1 MQTKDT
7 SVSEEIDD
15 HQSNMTSDY
24 LMDFQPRMMDWNA
37 AKIFAVKNLRIA
49 IRYPTNVL
57 IWGLLPIL
65 WLAPYLLMMTAVAG
79 PGTSEYF
86 AEVSGFDDFLKFA
99 VIGWFIFKYIDA
111 SIWAIGNN
119 FRWEQFSGTLEPLF
133 VTPVPRI
140 SILLGAAFSDTVQ
153 TTLSAFILLFT
164 AMALFGVTYTFVAI
178 GPMILIMLLMIIAF
192 YGFGFM
198 LAGMILV
205 FKDPSVLTELIN
217 NAVFTVSPITYPLQ
231 VLPVPA
237 RFAAYLIPSTIAIVV
252 VRELAI
258 TGTYDLFQFLQSV
271 GFMCGMIVFFWA
283 LGIAV
288 FNYGEKWTKDRGSM
302 GGF

>member
-1 MQTKDT
+1 MQTRENLQTDEREDQEN
-7 SVSEEIDD
+7 SE
-15 HQSNMTSDY
+15 SGY
-24 LMDFQPRMMDWNA
+24 LTDFQPRMMDWNA
-37 AKIFAVKNLRIA
+37 ARIFAVKNIRIA

-79 PGTSEYF
+79 PSTSEYF
-86 AEVSGFDDFLKFA
+86 SEVSGFSDFLQFA

-111 SIWAIGNN
+111 SIWSIGNN

-153 TTLSAFILLFT
+153 TTISAFILLFT
-164 AMALFGVTYTFVAI
+164 AMALFGVSYTLVAI
-178 GPMILIMLLMIIAF
+178 GPISVIMLLMIVAF

-231 VLPVPA
+231 VLPAPA

-258 TGTYDLFQFLQSV
+258 TGTYDLFQFLQSIAL
-271 GFMCGMIVFFWA
+271 MCGILIFFWA
-283 LGIAV
+283 IGIAV
-288 FNYGEKWTKDRGSM
+288 FNHGEKWTKQRGSM

>member
-1 MQTKDT
+1 MQTRESLQTDEGET
-7 SVSEEIDD
+7 QAHME
-15 HQSNMTSDY
+15 NGY
-24 LMDFQPRMMDWNA
+24 LTDFQPRMMDWNA
-37 AKIFAVKNLRIA
+37 ARIFAVKNIRIA

-86 AEVSGFDDFLKFA
+86 SEVSGFSDFLQFA

-111 SIWAIGNN
+111 SIWSIGNN

-153 TTLSAFILLFT
+153 TTISAFILLFT
-164 AMALFGVTYTFVAI
+164 AMALFGVSYTLVAI
-178 GPMILIMLLMIIAF
+178 GPITVIMLLMIVAF

-217 NAVFTVSPITYPLQ
+217 NAVFTISPITYPLQ
-231 VLPVPA
+231 VLPAPA
-237 RFAAYLIPSTIAIVV
+237 RFAAYLVPSTIAIIV

-258 TGTYDLFQFLQSV
+258 TGTYDLFQFLQSIAI
-271 GFMCGMIVFFWA
+271 MCGILLFFWA
-283 LGIAV
+283 VGIAV
-288 FNYGEKWTKDRGSM
+288 FNYGEKWTKQRGSM

>member
-1 MQTKDT
+1 MQTRENLQTDEREDQEN
-7 SVSEEIDD
+7 SE
-15 HQSNMTSDY
+15 SGY
-24 LMDFQPRMMDWNA
+24 LTDFQPRMMDWNA
-37 AKIFAVKNLRIA
+37 ARIFAVKNIRIA

-79 PGTSEYF
+79 PSTSEYF
-86 AEVSGFDDFLKFA
+86 SEVSGFSDFLQFA

-111 SIWAIGNN
+111 SIWSIGNN

-153 TTLSAFILLFT
+153 TTISAFILLFT
-164 AMALFGVTYTFVAI
+164 AMALFGVSYTLVAI
-178 GPMILIMLLMIIAF
+178 GPITVIMLLMIVAF

-231 VLPVPA
+231 VLPAPA

-258 TGTYDLFQFLQSV
+258 TGTYDLFQFLQSIAL
-271 GFMCGMIVFFWA
+271 MCGILIFFWA
-283 LGIAV
+283 IGIAV
-288 FNYGEKWTKDRGSM
+288 FNHGEKWTKQRGSM

>member
-1 MQTKDT
+1 MQTRENLQPVDA
-7 SVSEEIDD
+7 EQADIE
-15 HQSNMTSDY
+15 NGY
-24 LMDFQPRMMDWNA
+24 LTDFQPKMMDWNA
-37 AKIFAVKNLRIA
+37 ARIFAVKNIRIA

-79 PGTSEYF
+79 PGTSTYF
-86 AEVSGFDDFLKFA
+86 SEISGFSDFLQFA

-111 SIWAIGNN
+111 SIWSIGNN

-153 TTLSAFILLFT
+153 TTISAFILLFT
-164 AMALFGVTYTFVAI
+164 AMALFGVSYTLVAI
-178 GPMILIMLLMIIAF
+178 GPIIVIMLLMIVAF

-217 NAVFTVSPITYPLQ
+217 NAVFTISPITYPLQ
-231 VLPVPA
+231 VLPGPA

-258 TGTYDLFQFLQSV
+258 TGTYDLFQFLQSIAM
-271 GFMCGMIVFFWA
+271 MCGILIFFWA
-283 LGIAV
+283 VGIAV
-288 FNYGEKWTKDRGSM
+288 FNYGEKWTKQKGSM

>member
-1 MQTKDT
+1 MQTRESLQADDGE
-7 SVSEEIDD
+7 VQEHMESE
-15 HQSNMTSDY
+15 Y
-24 LMDFQPRMMDWNA
+24 LTDFQPRMMDWNA
-37 AKIFAVKNLRIA
+37 ARIFAVKNIRIA

-86 AEVSGFDDFLKFA
+86 SEVSGFSDFLQFA

-111 SIWAIGNN
+111 SIWSIGNN

-153 TTLSAFILLFT
+153 TTISAFILLFT
-164 AMALFGVTYTFVAI
+164 AMALFGVSYTLVAI
-178 GPMILIMLLMIIAF
+178 GPITVIMLLMIVAF

-231 VLPVPA
+231 VLPAPA

-258 TGTYDLFQFLQSV
+258 NGTYDLFQFLQSIAI
-271 GFMCGMIVFFWA
+271 MCAILIFFWA
-283 LGIAV
+283 VGIAV
-288 FNYGEKWTKDRGSM
+288 FNYGEKWTKQRGSM

>member
-1 MQTKDT
+1 MQTRESLRSAD
-7 SVSEEIDD
+7 EEREELE
-15 HQSNMTSDY
+15 NGY
-24 LMDFQPRMMDWNA
+24 LTDFQPRMMDWNA
-37 AKIFAVKNLRIA
+37 SRIFAVKNIRIA

-86 AEVSGFDDFLKFA
+86 SEVSGFSDFLQFA

-111 SIWAIGNN
+111 SIWSIGNN

-153 TTLSAFILLFT
+153 TTISAFILLFT
-164 AMALFGVTYTFVAI
+164 AMALFGVSYTLVAV
-178 GPMILIMLLMIIAF
+178 GPIIVIMLLMIIAF

-231 VLPVPA
+231 VLPAPA

-252 VRELAI
+252 IRDLAI
-258 TGTYDLFQFLQSV
+258 IGTYDLFLFLQSIAL
-271 GFMCGMIVFFWA
+271 MCGILIFFWA
-283 LGIAV
+283 VGIGV
-288 FNYGEKWTKDRGSM
+288 FNYGEKWTKERGSM

>member
-1 MQTKDT
+1 MQTRESLQPADA
-7 SVSEEIDD
+7 EQADME
-15 HQSNMTSDY
+15 NGY
-24 LMDFQPRMMDWNA
+24 LTDFQPKMMDWNA
-37 AKIFAVKNLRIA
+37 ARIFAAKNIRIA

-79 PGTSEYF
+79 PGTSAYF
-86 AEVSGFDDFLKFA
+86 SEISGFSDFLQFA

-111 SIWAIGNN
+111 SIWSIGNN

-140 SILLGAAFSDTVQ
+140 SILIGAAFSDTVQ
-153 TTLSAFILLFT
+153 TTISAFILLFT
-164 AMALFGVTYTFVAI
+164 AMMLFGVSYTIVAI
-178 GPMILIMLLMIIAF
+178 GPIVVIMLLMIIAF

-231 VLPVPA
+231 VLPAPA

-258 TGTYDLFQFLQSV
+258 TGTYDLFLFLQSIAM
-271 GFMCGMIVFFWA
+271 MCGILIFFWA
-283 LGIAV
+283 AGIAV
-288 FNYGEKWTKDRGSM
+288 FNYGEKWTKQRGSM

>member
-1 MQTKDT
+1 MQTRE
-7 SVSEEIDD
+7 SLQSGEGEE
-15 HQSNMTSDY
+15 QEETGNGY
-24 LMDFQPRMMDWNA
+24 LANFQPRMMDWNA
-37 AKIFAVKNLRIA
+37 ARIFAVKNIRIA

-79 PGTSEYF
+79 PGTSVYF
-86 AEVSGFDDFLKFA
+86 SEISGFSDFLQFA

-111 SIWAIGNN
+111 SIWSIGNN

-153 TTLSAFILLFT
+153 TTISAFILLFT
-164 AMALFGVTYTFVAI
+164 AMGLFGVSYTLVAI
-178 GPMILIMLLMIIAF
+178 GPITVIMLLMIVAF

-217 NAVFTVSPITYPLQ
+217 NAVFTISPITYPLQ
-231 VLPVPA
+231 VLPAPA
-237 RFAAYLIPSTIAIVV
+237 RFAAYLVPSTIAIVV

-258 TGTYDLFQFLQSV
+258 TGTYDLFQFLQSIAL
-271 GFMCGMIVFFWA
+271 MCGILIFFWA
-283 LGIAV
+283 IGIAV
-288 FNYGEKWTKDRGSM
+288 FNYGEKWTKQRGSM

>member
-1 MQTKDT
+1 MQTRENLQTDEREDQEN
-7 SVSEEIDD
+7 SE
-15 HQSNMTSDY
+15 SGY
-24 LMDFQPRMMDWNA
+24 LTDFQPRMMDWNA
-37 AKIFAVKNLRIA
+37 ARIFAVKNIRIA

-79 PGTSEYF
+79 PSTSEYF
-86 AEVSGFDDFLKFA
+86 SEVSGFSDFLQFA

-111 SIWAIGNN
+111 SIWSIGNN

-153 TTLSAFILLFT
+153 TTISAFILLFT
-164 AMALFGVTYTFVAI
+164 AMALFGVSYTLVAI
-178 GPMILIMLLMIIAF
+178 GPITVIMLLMIVAF

-231 VLPVPA
+231 VLPAPA

-258 TGTYDLFQFLQSV
+258 TGTYDLFQFLQSIAL
-271 GFMCGMIVFFWA
+271 MCGILIFFWA
-283 LGIAV
+283 IGIAV
-288 FNYGEKWTKDRGSM
+288 FNYGEKWTKQRGSM

>member
-1 MQTKDT
+1 MQTRESLQPVD
-7 SVSEEIDD
+7 EE
-15 HQSNMTSDY
+15 QEYMENGY
-24 LMDFQPRMMDWNA
+24 LTDFQPRMMDWNA
-37 AKIFAVKNLRIA
+37 ARIFAVKNIRIA

-86 AEVSGFDDFLKFA
+86 SEVSGFSDFLQFA

-111 SIWAIGNN
+111 SIWSIGNN

-153 TTLSAFILLFT
+153 TTISAFILLFT
-164 AMALFGVTYTFVAI
+164 AMALFGVSYTLVAV
-178 GPMILIMLLMIIAF
+178 GPIIVIMLLMIIAF

-217 NAVFTVSPITYPLQ
+217 NAVFTISPITYPLQ
-231 VLPVPA
+231 VLPAPA

-252 VRELAI
+252 VRDLAI
-258 TGTYDLFQFLQSV
+258 NGTYDLFLFLQSIAM
-271 GFMCGMIVFFWA
+271 MCGILIFFWA
-283 LGIAV
+283 VGIAV
-288 FNYGEKWTKDRGSM
+288 FNYGEKWTKERGSM

>member
-1 MQTKDT
+1 MQTRENLQTDEREDQENKE
-7 SVSEEIDD
+7 SG
-15 HQSNMTSDY
+15 Y
-24 LMDFQPRMMDWNA
+24 LTNFQPRMMDWNA
-37 AKIFAVKNLRIA
+37 ARIFAVKNIRIA

-86 AEVSGFDDFLKFA
+86 SEVSGFSDFLQFA

-111 SIWAIGNN
+111 SIWSIGNN

-153 TTLSAFILLFT
+153 TTISAFILLFT
-164 AMALFGVTYTFVAI
+164 AMTLFGVSYTLVAI
-178 GPMILIMLLMIIAF
+178 GPITVIMLLMIVAF

-231 VLPVPA
+231 VLPAPA

-258 TGTYDLFQFLQSV
+258 TGTYGLFQFLQSIAL
-271 GFMCGMIVFFWA
+271 MCGILIFFWA
-283 LGIAV
+283 IGIAV
-288 FNYGEKWTKDRGSM
+288 FNYGEKWTKQRGSM

>member
-1 MQTKDT
+1 MQTRKSLQTDERENQQHIE
-7 SVSEEIDD
+7 SE
-15 HQSNMTSDY
+15 Y
-24 LMDFQPRMMDWNA
+24 LTEFQPRMMDWNA
-37 AKIFAVKNLRIA
+37 ARIFAVKNIRIA

-86 AEVSGFDDFLKFA
+86 SEVSGFSDFLQFA

-111 SIWAIGNN
+111 SIWSIGNN

-153 TTLSAFILLFT
+153 TTISAFILLFT
-164 AMALFGVTYTFVAI
+164 AMALFGVSYTLVAI
-178 GPMILIMLLMIIAF
+178 GPITVIMLLMIVAF

-231 VLPVPA
+231 VLPAPA

-258 TGTYDLFQFLQSV
+258 TGIYDLFQFLQAIAM
-271 GFMCGMIVFFWA
+271 MCGILIFFWA
-283 LGIAV
+283 VGIAV
-288 FNYGEKWTKDRGSM
+288 FNYGEKWTKQRGSM